1 MSSAG
6 ADEIR
11 TALLLEHDKL
21 LARLGSWRSATAFY
35 RGANIVL
42 FLMCKLMVPT
52 GALIVAIEMIA
63 TVVATPFLGNV
74 TAAIIAVVITF
85 LASLEAMLNPGAKKR
100 LAFSLNNELAS
111 IEYKLRLSRISDG
124 DGELRDALVSTDA
137 ELKRLLNHYSENG
150 Y

>member
-1 MSSAG
+1 MATDRG
-6 ADEIR
+6 EEIR
-11 TALLLEHDKL
+11 TALLLEQDKL
-21 LARLGSWRSATAFY
+21 LARIRSWRSATAFY
-35 RGANIVL
+35 RGTNIIL
-42 FLMCKLMVPT
+42 YLMCKLLVPT
-52 GALIVAIEMIA
+52 GALVVAIDMIA

-74 TAAIIAVVITF
+74 TAAVIAVFITF

-111 IEYKLRLSRISDG
+111 IEYRLRLSRISDE
-124 DGELRDALVSTDA
+124 DNQLREVLISTEA